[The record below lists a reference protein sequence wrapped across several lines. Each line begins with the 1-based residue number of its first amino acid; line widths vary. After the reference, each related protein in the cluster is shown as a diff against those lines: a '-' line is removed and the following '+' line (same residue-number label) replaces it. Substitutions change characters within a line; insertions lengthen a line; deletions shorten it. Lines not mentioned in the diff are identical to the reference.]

1 MSQNLLASGML
12 LLELQLPELLLSE
25 LLSLEPLLPDALLL
39 ELQPPELL
47 LSEPLSSKPLL
58 LAAMAE
64 DVKMLLEMRVFV
76 EKMCL

>member
-12 LLELQLPELLLSE
+12 LLELQPPELLLSE
-25 LLSLEPLLPDALLL
+25 PLSLEPLLPDALLL